1 VSRRADWSY
10 VQARLHARHGER
22 LDEVGW
28 RMLDAAKS
36 PDHFLERARATSLR
50 RFTDRLDAQ
59 TSSHTIERL
68 LRAEWR
74 DYVADVAAWVVPSWQ
89 PAVHWVAY
97 LVDLPVLDGIVR
109 EATPD
114 WLRDDAIVAPFAEGG
129 SHKLAA
135 TLAESAL
142 APLSPAIE
150 QHGSLAE
157 QWLVH
162 WRALWPRGRADE
174 RQWLE
179 QLVAAVTEHV
189 QRLARAAA
197 GDSSR
202 HYRDD
207 LARQMVRL
215 FRRRS
220 GSPVALFAHLVLV
233 ALDLERLRGGL
244 VRRQLFHANSLAE
257 PLTRAA

>member
-1 VSRRADWSY
+1 MSGRADWSY
-10 VQARLHARHGER
+10 VQARLCARHGER
-22 LDEVGW
+22 LEEVGW

-59 TSSHTIERL
+59 MSSHTIERL

-74 DYVADVAAWVVPSWQ
+74 GYVAELAAWVVPSWQ
-89 PAVHWVAY
+89 PAVHWVACFP
-97 LVDLPVLDGIVR
+97 DLPVLDGIVR
-109 EATPD
+109 GATPD
-114 WLRDDAIVAPFAEGG
+114 WLREDTIFAPFAEGG
-129 SHKLAA
+129 SRKLATILEEA
-135 TLAESAL
+135 PL
-142 APLSPAIE
+142 APLLPAIE
-150 QHGSLAE
+150 QHGPLAE

-162 WRALWPRGRADE
+162 WRALWPRGPADE
-174 RQWLE
+174 RQWLDR
-179 QLVAAVTEHV
+179 LVAAVAEHV
-189 QRLARAAA
+189 QRLARA
-197 GDSSR
+197 GVEDSSS
-202 HYRDD
+202 HYRHD
-207 LARQMVRL
+207 LARLMARL

-244 VRRQLFHANSLAE
+244 VRRQLFNAE